1 MSKLPLCL
9 LLLTTTM
16 SGWLHADPVM
26 DRMRDQLRQTIT
38 QMRQLEDENITLKA
52 KLATA
57 VPATP
62 APVAPK
68 VNTAELNQLRSAVRR
83 ETEKASGLQ
92 KQLDDA
98 VAQTQQL
105 QQVLTQ
111 ANANIKTQQ
120 QTALTL
126 DGQIKAYSKKHELC
140 EASNKKVLTLANE
153 LVDMNQQQSFW
164 QAIRSHETITGLY
177 RVKIENIMQDYQG
190 KMTEATVEPLTPTES
205 PVETSTAP

>member
-83 ETEKASGLQ
+83 EAEKASGLQ

-126 DGQIKAYSKKHELC
+126 DGQIKAYSQKHALC
-140 EASNKKVLTLANE
+140 EASNKKMLTLANE

-205 PVETSTAP
+205 SVETSTAP